1 MQHWDGLG
9 NLSERLRMPRLPTA
23 MMLRPV
29 RLTLPG
35 ALLLVATPL
44 LAQDA
49 AIAPVDAARVRAQE
63 MIDRVVENQ
72 KKNEQALDIY
82 ERIEKVEVRKAG
94 SDAQPLS
101 VKISRVIPAGT
112 GVGKIPVRPDGQA
125 VDDAAYRAELGKIV
139 KALTWAVED
148 GRAQREAYEKISKKK
163 KEREV
168 LIDATRR
175 AFLYTFASEER
186 RGDVLLSKYRME
198 PNPGFKPTSRV
209 ETVFTRVRGYV
220 WVEESSRQLARVE
233 GDVTEDI
240 SVGLFLGKIY
250 KGSHFMQERYEI
262 EPGLWLPTFLQYDF
276 DGRKLFSSFAIHE
289 RTFYSNYRLIGP
301 PKEALVALRAELGKP
316 ASTDADP

>member
-1 MQHWDGLG
+1 
-9 NLSERLRMPRLPTA
+9 MPRLCTA

-35 ALLLVATPL
+35 ALLLAATPL

-112 GVGKIPVRPDGQA
+112 GVGKIPVRPDGRA

-198 PNPGFKPTSRV
+198 PNPGFKRTFFHPPVPAHSR
-209 ETVFTRVRGYV
+209 EYHLHPRRRLEPRVR
-220 WVEESSRQLARVE
+220 
-233 GDVTEDI
+233 
-240 SVGLFLGKIY
+240 VG
-250 KGSHFMQERYEI
+250 
-262 EPGLWLPTFLQYDF
+262 
-276 DGRKLFSSFAIHE
+276 GRKFAATGARGRGCDRRYFGGAVPGEDLQRQPFHA
-289 RTFYSNYRLIGP
+289 G
-301 PKEALVALRAELGKP
+301 AV
-316 ASTDADP
+316 